1 MLIFFVTFQIER
13 MIPKGK
19 RRRIPEGRVGS
30 RGQQRE
36 GVRETGRGREGRKE
50 REGEGGR
57 ERGRREEGR
66 M

>member
-1 MLIFFVTFQIER
+1 